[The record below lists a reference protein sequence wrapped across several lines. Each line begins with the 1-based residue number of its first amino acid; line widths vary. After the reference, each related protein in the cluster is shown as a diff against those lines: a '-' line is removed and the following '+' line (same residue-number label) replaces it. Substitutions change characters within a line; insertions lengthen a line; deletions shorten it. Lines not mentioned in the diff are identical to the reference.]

1 MKKNIFFFIPIFIF
15 ILFSYD
21 KAYASFGEI
30 NVYSMP
36 ASTTAGSYITLS
48 NSYDETVNSIKVVY
62 SLSSNL
68 QLVGFVPVSSI
79 NCTFNGSDTISCS
92 SASGITANKVFVYP
106 ILRVKTTFTGNES
119 GSANFTTSS
128 STSDMGFNIS
138 GTSAPIKATGITIK
152 EKEKTLTS
160 GESFQI
166 EASVSPSNAENSKIT
181 YESNNFEIATVSE
194 SGLVTGVSEGKATIT
209 VSCGDVTENVTIN
222 VQNTEVSLESIS
234 LDENIT
240 LNVGESELL
249 NLKLTPENASIN
261 KDNITYTSSDEKVAI
276 VTTDGIVYALSNGK
290 ADITVNVGTKE
301 TKTTITVNGGNEEVI
316 TNTGSNSNFLGY
328 LLTFIISSVLTLGVV
343 FVVNAIKNKKALQDG
358 DDDDDNPYNSY
369 M

>member
-15 ILFSYD
+15 ILFSCD

-36 ASTTAGSYITLS
+36 TSTTAGNYITLS

-68 QLVGFVPVSSI
+68 QLVGFIPVSSI

-106 ILRVKTTFTGNES
+106 ILRIKTTFTGNES

-128 STSDMGFNIS
+128 SASDMGFNIS
-138 GTSAPIKATGITIK
+138 GTSAPVKVTGITIK
-152 EKEKTLTS
+152 EKEKTLTA

-166 EASVSPSNAENSKIT
+166 EASVNPKNAENSKIT
-181 YESNNFEIATVSE
+181 YKSNDFEVATVSE
-194 SGLVTGVSEGKATIT
+194 SGLVTAVSEGKTTIT

-222 VQNTEVSLESIS
+222 VQNTEVTLESIS

-240 LNVGESELL
+240 LDVGASQLL
-249 NLKLTPENASIN
+249 NLKLTPENATIN
-261 KDNITYTSSDEKVAI
+261 NDYITYTSSDEKVAI
-276 VTTDGIVYALSNGK
+276 VTTDGIIYALSNGT
-290 ADITVNVGTKE
+290 ADITVSIGTME
-301 TKTTITVNGGNEEVI
+301 AKTTVTVTGEKNEVA
-316 TNTGSNSNFLGY
+316 TNTGSSSNFLGY

-343 FVVNAIKNKKALQDG
+343 FVVNAIKNKKALQEE
-358 DDDDDNPYNSY
+358 DDDDNSYNSY